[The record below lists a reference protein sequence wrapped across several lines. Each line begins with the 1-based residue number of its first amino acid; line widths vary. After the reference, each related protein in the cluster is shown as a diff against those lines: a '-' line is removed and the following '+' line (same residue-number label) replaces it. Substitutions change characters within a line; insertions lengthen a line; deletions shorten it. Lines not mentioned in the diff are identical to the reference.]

1 MTLLNPPLF
10 TTSAIPA
17 LIVGPGTR
25 SQLPALVAQFGLRAL
40 IITGRQ
46 AFVSTPAW
54 PALTKALEAQNIQWH
69 HATVSGEPTPQ
80 QVDDLVAQ
88 YHGSHIDVVV
98 GIGGG
103 SPMDAAKA
111 VAGLL
116 RTGHSIMDYLE
127 GVGAGLTYEGPAAPM
142 IAVPTTAGT
151 GSEATRNAVI
161 TQPGPQGF
169 KKSFRDAQLV
179 PKVALVDSELLHS
192 CPPAQLAA
200 NTMDAFTQLLEAY
213 TSSNASHFTDALAWS
228 GLVAWQQGLGPAWK
242 TLGSDQP
249 QGLDHLAYASLM
261 SGITLAQAGLGAV
274 HGLASPLGAYFP
286 IPHGVV
292 CGTLVATTT
301 AVNIRTLQKRAPGHS
316 ALSKYAEV
324 GRLLTQDQTLLDTAA
339 QQALIETLQ
348 QWVQTLGIGKLS
360 EYGIRTE
367 DFAKIVA
374 SARGGSMQ
382 TNPIV
387 LTDAELTEIL
397 ADRLG

>member
-1 MTLLNPPLF
+1 MNPLPAF
-10 TTSAIPA
+10 STSAIPA

-25 SQLPALVAQFGLRAL
+25 SQLPGLIAQLGQRAL

-54 PALTKALEAQNIQWH
+54 SALTEALAAQNIQWH
-69 HATVSGEPTPQ
+69 HETVSGEPTPQ
-80 QVDDLVAQ
+80 QVDALVAQ
-88 YHGSHIDVVV
+88 FQHAQIDVVV

-127 GVGAGLTYEGPAAPM
+127 GVGAGFTYVGPAVPM

-161 TQPGPQGF
+161 TQPGPEGF

-213 TSSNASHFTDALAWS
+213 TASKASPFTDALAWS
-228 GLVAWQQGLGPAWK
+228 GLVAWQEGIKPAWS
-242 TLGSDQP
+242 TLGSAQP
-249 QGLDHLAYASLM
+249 QGLDRLAYASLL

-301 AVNIRTLQKRAPGHS
+301 AVNIRALKHRAPEHL
-316 ALSKYAEV
+316 ALKKYAEV
-324 GRLLTQDQTLLDTAA
+324 GRLLTQDQKLSAAAA
-339 QQALIETLQ
+339 QQALIDMLQ
-348 QWVQTLGIGKLS
+348 QWVQTLGIGTLS
-360 EYGIRTE
+360 EYGIRAE
-367 DFAKIVA
+367 DFTKIVA
-374 SARGGSMQ
+374 NARGGSMQ
-382 TNPIV
+382 TNPV
-387 LTDAELTEIL
+387 ELTDVELTEIL